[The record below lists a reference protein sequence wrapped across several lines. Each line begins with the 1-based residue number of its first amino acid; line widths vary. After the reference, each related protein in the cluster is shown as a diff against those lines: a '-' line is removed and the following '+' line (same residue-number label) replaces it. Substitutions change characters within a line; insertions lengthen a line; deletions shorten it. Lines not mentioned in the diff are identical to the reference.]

1 MKKNCILNWNFLR
14 CGVILIIT
22 CTGFCPFCALSGED
36 LRAENER
43 LRAEN
48 RRLTAELAFRENEN
62 NAQRKELIETLEI
75 YSTQAGRMRRIEA
88 GSAGTI
94 ETLEPVYTGAREM
107 ELAADLQICLT
118 SMKKVSATVLLFADE
133 LAKRLPEFTLD
144 QVETAKLRIRIDE
157 LRTAAADL
165 ARLAAPPQPPGRP
178 GVHRVLELDPR
189 SKLVILNGGY
199 RDGLREGISLGYGE
213 VVLKIVA
220 VRNFV
225 SAAAVIQGSFEKL
238 AVGCEVKTSQ
248 TK

>member
-1 MKKNCILNWNFLR
+1 MKKNRLLNWIFLR
-14 CGVILIIT
+14 SGVILILT
-22 CTGFCPFCALSGED
+22 CAGFCPFYVLSGGD

-43 LRAEN
+43 LKAEN
-48 RRLTAELAFRENEN
+48 RRLTAELAFRVNEN

-75 YSTQAGRMRRIEA
+75 YSTQAGRMRRMEA
-88 GSAGTI
+88 NSAGTI

-107 ELAADLQICLT
+107 ELAADLKICIS
-118 SMKKVSATVLLFADE
+118 SMKKVSATVLMFADE
-133 LAKRLPEFTLD
+133 LSKRLPELKLD

-157 LRTAAADL
+157 LRSAAEDL

-178 GVHRVLELDPR
+178 GAHRVLELDPR

-199 RDGLREGISLGYGE
+199 RDGLREGITLGYDG

-225 SAAAVIQGSFEKL
+225 SAAAVISGSFEKL

-248 TK
+248 EK